1 MASVAARRPSVQR
14 ARWRPRVRPLARAA
28 TRVAARLLTPA
39 RPVAA
44 NLAAVPLHVAGLASI
59 DFAAFHL
66 THGWGWLV
74 TGVSLIWLEHV
85 IADEP

>member
-1 MASVAARRPSVQR
+1 MATVAAGRPSAFPR
-14 ARWRPRVRPLARAA
+14 ARWQRLRPLSRKMARAA
-28 TRVAARLLTPA
+28 ARMLAPA

-44 NLAAVPLHVAGLASI
+44 NIAQVPLHVAGLGCI

-66 THGWGWLV
+66 AHGWGWLV
-74 TGVSLIWLEHV
+74 TGISLIWLEHV